1 MLTITGG
8 GFDVTAD
15 KLIDELRQLYRVQFE
30 SMEVKEWTSGMPKFP
45 PGRYRQIT
53 EFQQR
58 DRRPGLYFCGD
69 YLLGPFIEGAV
80 TTALR
85 AAESIRR

>member
-8 GFDVTAD
+8 GSEVTAD
-15 KLIDELRQLYRVQFE
+15 KLIEELRQLYRLPSE
-30 SMEVKEWTSGMPKFP
+30 SMEVTEWASGMPKFP
-45 PGRYRQIT
+45 PGRYRQIS

-58 DRRPGLYFCGD
+58 DRRPGLSFCGD

-85 AAESIRR
+85 AVETIRP